1 MLRGEVWW
9 VRFGSAQGGE
19 IQKERPAII
28 ISADA
33 SNQALNRLQVIPIT
47 TNTGRLFPSEAY
59 ITVNGQRQK
68 AMTDQLTTV
77 SKERL
82 SNQGGRISTSEL
94 KQLEQ
99 ALKVQLGMR

>member
-9 VRFGSAQGGE
+9 VRFGPAQGGE

-59 ITVNGQRQK
+59 VTVNGQRQK

-82 SNQGGRISTSEL
+82 SSPEGRISTSEL

-99 ALKVQLGMR
+99 ALKVQLGLR